1 MLDNITDDDLVI
13 DKMLSGL
20 SDAGFGPY
28 REGLRDLQI
37 RKAKNRIT
45 PKAPS
50 SKASKA
56 NRSIFR
62 GERLL
67 LPGSDQDGL
76 MVDRLSAKL
85 SHPKYIDIQQ
95 IIDELR
101 VEMNRVRSECI
112 AGERRMLLTDSE
124 ADAQNYETLVSEM
137 ARLTMLMSNV
147 LLYRHITNI
156 EYPRTER
163 SDAYHDIEDLTN
175 ERAKLIDGIKSKITD
190 ASSSNPKISKDLQTA
205 HHIIEDISK
214 MLRYENDVDTDASM
228 HWPGKID
235 KIVVKPPRTT
245 RSLNTA
251 RNGRGGRI

>member
-1 MLDNITDDDLVI
+1 MLDNIPDDDLVI

-50 SKASKA
+50 SKA

-67 LPGSDQDGL
+67 LAGSDQDGL
-76 MVDRLSAKL
+76 MVNRLSAKL

-101 VEMNRVRSECI
+101 VELNRVRSECI
-112 AGERRMLLTDSE
+112 ARERRMLLTDSE

-163 SDAYHDIEDLTN
+163 SDTYHDIEELTN

-190 ASSSNPKISKDLQTA
+190 ASSSTNPKISKDLQTA

-245 RSLNTA
+245 RSLNTV